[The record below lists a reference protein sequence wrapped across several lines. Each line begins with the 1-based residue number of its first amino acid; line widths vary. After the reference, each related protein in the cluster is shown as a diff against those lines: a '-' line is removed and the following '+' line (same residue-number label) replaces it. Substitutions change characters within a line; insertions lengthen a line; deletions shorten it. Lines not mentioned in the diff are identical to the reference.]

1 MDSSSKTLSCINLSR
16 LLPIS
21 KLEQNINAISSL
33 VYTDDETLECFLQK
47 VDQPLL
53 IRNEKGGFI
62 CCEYNRDGDS
72 YRYPGTTEYYPAI
85 EGGSVP
91 SASLMELERAL
102 NEIFKVYTNF
112 YYTGVSTTNNIT
124 SSVYCYELD
133 EGNAN
138 VFVVAVLIKNKIEES
153 FNKGTNGIWEASN
166 LITVDIDDDS
176 KEVSY
181 DLISSVNVY
190 LNAPIQCGSKSHLT
204 VSGSMT
210 KNMKEK
216 AKFVGDEP
224 DVQFHTEHIGMLVEN
239 LETRIRDEI
248 EVIYFQ
254 KTTQIVGT
262 TRYNGDTH
270 SNIENIRNITANI

>member
-190 LNAPIQCGSKSHLT
+190 LNAPIQCGSKSQLT

-248 EVIYFQ
+248 EIGRAHV
-254 KTTQIVGT
+254 
-262 TRYNGDTH
+262 
-270 SNIENIRNITANI
+270 